1 MKRGTLN
8 IIASLVFM
16 LAVGAAYYFIW
27 SGASK
32 VAEGT
37 TTTVATSYAPVD
49 VSGIK
54 TQAEK
59 LIQSRENNAGIPI
72 PTPTEKLGKPD
83 PFADPQ

>member
-8 IIASLVFM
+8 LVVSLVFL
-16 LAVGAAYYFIW
+16 LAVAAGYYFIW
-27 SGASK
+27 SSAKSGSS
-32 VAEGT
+32 GT
-37 TTTVATSYAPVD
+37 TVDIVTSYTPVD

-72 PTPTEKLGKPD
+72 PTPTDKLGKTD
-83 PFADPQ
+83 PFSEPQ